1 MRDHIYAF
9 AKVTHSF
16 HVLLIAFGH
25 KTYSFYIKNCTES
38 GEHTIRVGR
47 IVVVGRACS
56 VDIAEVGSVADIRRT
71 QPPIA
76 GRANTMCNLW

>member
-16 HVLLIAFGH
+16 LVLLFAFGR

-38 GEHTIRVGR
+38 REHTIRVAR
-47 IVVVGRACS
+47 VVVVGSACS
-56 VDIAEVGSVADIRRT
+56 VHIAEVGSVADIRRT

-76 GRANTMCNLW
+76 G